1 MAAPKEAC
9 HEIRNATGCIWA
21 NVTIAAKAVQM
32 LPDSPVK
39 TTMRKAFLS
48 IGVQLKRIEKAL
60 EDYGEKTNET
70 MEY

>member
-1 MAAPKEAC
+1 
-9 HEIRNATGCIWA
+9 
-21 NVTIAAKAVQM
+21 M